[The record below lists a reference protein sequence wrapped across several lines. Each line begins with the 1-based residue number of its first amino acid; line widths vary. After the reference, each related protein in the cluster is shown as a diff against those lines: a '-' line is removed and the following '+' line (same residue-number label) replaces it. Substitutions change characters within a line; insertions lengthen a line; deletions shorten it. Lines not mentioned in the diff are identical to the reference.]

1 MSMNTLTAT
10 QQNLKVEVKPQP
22 LSIRRQ
28 LLGYM
33 FTSIF
38 VLLMAFSITV
48 IFLTQKS
55 ANKIVVE
62 NAQEV
67 TRALA
72 QQSTL
77 ALLTESAENAEAAL
91 NQVRSFPDVVGAG
104 LVTMNGELLGWQGEA
119 SGQEFF
125 ASQDW
130 SKIQLQSDM
139 LFAED
144 ENHWYIASISVLV
157 GDEDADSELNLFEV
171 SDQRLG
177 YAVVSFSKRGLGD
190 INKELFVIISIT
202 GLIAIVGLPL
212 IISMVLRRLLQP
224 LQRLSAVM
232 VHNHETGEHKVA
244 LVEGAKEVQQMAES
258 FNAMI
263 QTLDEQDEKLRHH
276 RDQLEAEVNIRTQE
290 LVVARDAALTSSRY
304 KSEFLANVT
313 HELRSPIQSIIGYVE
328 LVREEA
334 ENEGLVDIQ
343 HDLDKVT
350 RNAERLFV
358 LINSVLDLSKI
369 EAGKMELTLQSIYLD
384 ELLVGLEDATA
395 PLVPKNNNRLHTEVR
410 CGNPMLRVDHEKVL
424 QVLINLLSNA
434 CKFTENGK
442 ITLEVEMQGKF
453 IVFIVTDTGIGIPA
467 DKLESVFQKF
477 QQIDGSE
484 ARRVGGTGL
493 GLAIS
498 RQFSELMNGTLTVE
512 STLNKGSVF
521 TFKIPS
527 LQR

>member
-1 MSMNTLTAT
+1 MNMNTLTAT
-10 QQNLKVEVKPQP
+10 QQNLKVETQPTP

-38 VLLMAFSITV
+38 VLLMAFSVTV
-48 IFLTQKS
+48 IYLTQKG
-55 ANKIVVE
+55 ANKIVVD

-72 QQSTL
+72 QQSAL

-104 LVTMNGELLGWQGEA
+104 LVTMDGELLGWQGEA
-119 SGQEFF
+119 AGQAFF
-125 ASQDW
+125 SSQDW
-130 SKIQLQSDM
+130 SKIQVQSDM

-144 ENHWYIASISVLV
+144 DDYWYIASVAVLA
-157 GDEDADSELNLFEV
+157 GNDDAESELNLFEV
-171 SDQRLG
+171 VEERLG
-177 YAVVSFSKRGLGD
+177 YAVVTFSKHGLGD
-190 INKELFVIISIT
+190 INKDLFVIISIT
-202 GLIAIVGLPL
+202 GLVAVVGLPL

-224 LQRLSAVM
+224 LHSLSVVM
-232 VHNHETGEHKVA
+232 KHNHDTGEHRLA
-244 LVEGAKEVQQMAES
+244 EVEGAKEVQQMAKS
-258 FNAMI
+258 FNTMMK
-263 QTLDEQDEKLRHH
+263 TLDEQDEKLRHH

-334 ENEGLVDIQ
+334 ENEGLEDIKM
-343 HDLDKVT
+343 DLEKVT
-350 RNAERLFV
+350 RNAERLYA

-369 EAGKMELTLQSIYLD
+369 EAGRMELTLQSIYLD
-384 ELLVGLEDATA
+384 ELLINLEDATA
-395 PLVPKNNNRLHTEVR
+395 PLIPKNNNSLSTHIE
-410 CGNPMLRVDHEKVL
+410 CGNPMLRIDHEKVL
-424 QVLINLLSNA
+424 QILINLMSNA
-434 CKFTENGK
+434 CKFTQDGQ
-442 ITLEVEMQGKF
+442 ISLHVEMQGKY
-453 IVFIVTDTGIGIPA
+453 IVFKVKDTGIGIPA

-484 ARRVGGTGL
+484 SRKVGGTGL

-498 RQFSELMNGTLTVE
+498 RQFSELMNGTLSVE
-512 STLNKGSVF
+512 STIGKGSVF
-521 TFKIPS
+521 TLKIPS